1 MSVTTVVVARDGR
14 VWLPS
19 VLAALAAQTVP
30 ADRVVAVDAGSADG
44 SGEILREA
52 LGAER
57 VNTLPAQD
65 RPIGFGQ
72 AVAAGLASAGA
83 FSSGDSSEDSSGGDT
98 GEWIW
103 LLHDD
108 SAPDPQ
114 ALERLLE
121 ATQQRPRA
129 AIVGPKCLGWHD
141 RRLLIEIGFSIT
153 GSGRRF
159 TDLDPA
165 EHDQGQHDGRDV
177 VHAVGSAGML
187 IRRDVFDSL
196 GGFDPAL
203 PLYRDDLDLC
213 WRAWRA
219 GHEVHVVPDAVLYH
233 REASYHGR
241 RTGSTRPGQGHR
253 LDRRSAV
260 HVLLAQAPAWRVAFT
275 ALRLAIESLVVA
287 VIALLGKDARRASDE
302 VLAWGSLAAH
312 PRRLLDARR
321 RIKQTSVQSS
331 RAAVGEFRPG
341 VAVQLRQGAE
351 VISGW
356 FTPSGSPDSRA
367 RESSTRTAA
376 VAIAPE
382 TGPSDESMDLFEDG
396 SATWLRRFFSRPG
409 FILFVVSLVVTL
421 AATRGLWWG
430 EGGLVGGALLPAPAG
445 AGDLWAIYTQTWH
458 DVGPGSTVPAPAWVA
473 LLAAWSTVLL
483 GDAGAAVASLILL
496 AVPAAALS
504 AWWSLRGV
512 ITTTPVRL
520 WAAAAYALLPGMTG
534 AIATGRIGTTA
545 ALIVLPPTARA
556 IVRSL
561 AGSDRNLPGLSP
573 ARARTPWWAALLLAA
588 VTAFAPVLW
597 PVTTL
602 IVIIAAIVMVVQGR
616 SVGALARAA
625 IIVITPIVVLLPWS
639 LLLFTEPSRLLLEP
653 GLPLSAAA
661 DLSALSVL
669 AVNPGGAGTPAIW
682 VGAGI
687 AIAGVLA
694 LLRIDRRRGIVIALL
709 VAAVGLLAAVAV
721 IHLRVEA
728 PSAAAAIVPWPGSLT
743 GLIAA
748 GFITAAALAGDGLRQ
763 RMSGQAFTWRQPVS
777 GVAAIA
783 AISSV
788 VVAAAVWVPGAGDPL
803 RRGTDSVL
811 PPFVAAEAQG
821 PQAPRTL
828 IVRPATGSTSSVSY
842 ALINAGGPTLADP
855 DLSPPARAWEPLD
868 RLVSTLVSGR
878 GGTEVSGLADYAV
891 RYVLAEVEPGNPL
904 IRNLDAVP
912 GLRRVAGDTGATLWR
927 VDGATSRARAIPA
940 EETAAGAQVVALPVL
955 DLLSAQP
962 FVNSPVPGPGEI
974 RLAQD
979 ADAAWR
985 AVLADGRVLASSPLP
1000 TGVEG
1005 VGLARFILPSSVG
1018 PGDRVVIDIDA
1029 STRNTWMWLQA
1040 GLVVL
1045 VIVLAL
1051 PARRR
1056 AGRLADDAV
1065 DEDVRDG
1072 P

>member
-14 VWLPS
+14 VWLPAA
-19 VLAALAAQTVP
+19 LAALAAQTSAP
-30 ADRVVAVDAGSADG
+30 DRIIAVDAGSADD
-44 SGEILREA
+44 SGQILRDA
-52 LGAER
+52 LGDDR
-57 VNTLPAQD
+57 VITLPPTE

-72 AVAAGLASAGA
+72 AVAAALD
-83 FSSGDSSEDSSGGDT
+83 GDATGDAGGDE
-98 GEWIW
+98 GGDRAGGDWIW

-108 SAPDPQ
+108 AAPDPH

-121 ATQQRPRA
+121 AAQQRPRA
-129 AIVGPKCLGWHD
+129 AILGPKCLGWHD

-177 VHAVGSAGML
+177 VHAVGTAGML

-203 PLYRDDLDLC
+203 PLNRDDLDLC

-219 GHEVHVVPDAVLYH
+219 GHEVQVVPEAVLYH

-241 RTGSTRPGQGHR
+241 RTGSTRAGQGHR

-260 HVLLAQAPAWRVAFT
+260 HVLLAQAPAWRVPFT
-275 ALRLAIESLVVA
+275 AVRLALESLVVA
-287 VIALLGKDARRASDE
+287 LIALLGKDARRASDE
-302 VLAWGSLAAH
+302 LLAWGSLLAH
-312 PRRLLDARR
+312 PSRLFAARR
-321 RIKQTSVQSS
+321 RIKATSVISS

-341 VAVQLRQGAE
+341 IAVQSRQGAE
-351 VISGW
+351 VVSGW
-356 FTPSGSPDSRA
+356 FSRA
-367 RESSTRTAA
+367 RTRESGSDSATSRSSA
-376 VAIAPE
+376 AIAPE
-382 TGPSDESMDLFEDG
+382 AGPSDESMDLFDDG
-396 SATWLRRFFSRPG
+396 SATWLRRFLTRPG
-409 FILFVVSLVVTL
+409 FVVFAVALVVTL

-430 EGGLVGGALLPAPAG
+430 EGDLVGGALLPAPAG
-445 AGDLWAIYTQTWH
+445 ASDLWGTYAQTWH
-458 DVGPGSTVPAPAWVA
+458 DVGPGSTVAAPAWLA
-473 LLAAWSTVLL
+473 LLAAWATVLL
-483 GDAGAAVASLILL
+483 GNAGAAVGSLLLL

-512 ITTTPVRL
+512 IAATTVRV
-520 WAAAAYALLPGMTG
+520 WAALVYALLPAMTG

-545 ALIVLPPTARA
+545 ALILLPPTGRA

-561 AGSDRNLPGLSP
+561 AGPDRTLAGLAP
-573 ARARTPWWAALLLAA
+573 ARTRTAWWASLLLAA
-588 VTAFAPVLW
+588 VTAVAPVLW

-602 IVIIAAIVMVVQGR
+602 IVIATVVVVIIRTRTTGI
-616 SVGALARAA
+616 LARAA
-625 IIVITPIVVLLPWS
+625 IIVLTPIALLLPWS
-639 LLLFTEPSRLLLEP
+639 LQVFIEPNRLLLEP
-653 GLPLSAAA
+653 GVPVSAEQ
-661 DLSALSVL
+661 DLSAFSLL
-669 AVNPGGAGTPAIW
+669 AVNPGGPGTPAIW

-694 LLRIDRRRGIVIALL
+694 LLRQDRRRGIIVALL
-709 VAAVGLLAAVAV
+709 VAVVGLLAAVTA
-721 IHLRVEA
+721 IHLRVA
-728 PSAAAAIVPWPGSLT
+728 DASAAVSIVPWPGILT
-743 GLIAA
+743 VLTAA
-748 GFITAAALAGDGLRQ
+748 GFILAAALAGDGLRQ
-763 RMSGQAFTWRQPVS
+763 RMSGQAFTWRQPIS
-777 GVAAIA
+777 GLAAIA
-783 AISSV
+783 AIATLIL
-788 VVAAAVWVPGAGDPL
+788 AAAAWIPGAGDPL

-828 IVRPATGSTSSVSY
+828 IVRPTITGSTASVSY
-842 ALINAGGPTLADP
+842 ALINAAGPTLADP

-878 GGTEVSGLADYAV
+878 GGAEVTGLADYAV
-891 RYVLAEVEPGNPL
+891 RYVLAEVEPGDPL

-912 GLRRVAGDTGATLWR
+912 GLRRVAGDTGAALWR
-927 VDGATSRARAIPA
+927 VGGETSRARAVPA
-940 EETAAGAQVVALPVL
+940 EETAAGADVVALPVL
-955 DLLSAQP
+955 DLAAAEP
-962 FVNSPVPGPGEI
+962 FVDSPVPGPGEI

-979 ADAAWR
+979 ADAPWR

-1005 VGLARFILPSSVG
+1005 VGLARFVLPSSVG
-1018 PGDRVVIDIDA
+1018 PGDRVVIDIDG
-1029 STRNTWMWLQA
+1029 STRSAWLWLQA
-1040 GLVVL
+1040 VIVVL

-1056 AGRLADDAV
+1056 GGHLADDAV

-1072 P
+1072 S